1 MRYVSFQERFLTGL
15 SSNHLLEFLNAQI
28 WKTAPLRQF
37 IFFIGNDAGHFL
49 YDLSFLCERVSF
61 SDVHFIGFFGRGSF
75 LRKRLDV
82 QLQQQ
87 MHHVLFTLQI
97 FVGRRQGENVRS

>member
-1 MRYVSFQERFLTGL
+1 MRVISGTFY
-15 SSNHLLEFLNAQI
+15 H
-28 WKTAPLRQF
+28 
-37 IFFIGNDAGHFL
+37 FFVKGSHFRMYISL
-49 YDLSFLCERVSF
+49 VFF
-61 SDVHFIGFFGRGSF
+61 SEEVHFS
-75 LRKRLDV
+75 RKRLDV